1 MEDCSRWS
9 LKTLAAEP
17 HTSVLTIGCAALG
30 EGLPLSRTQFPHVS
44 NKNNHPRLSGGCW
57 ELSSPSWGR
66 YQGGKEQEPFL
77 WGPEAV
83 GASPPPNHACLEDMP
98 ESLGRPLPAP
108 GPELPKAGPERVRVA
123 RVTQKPAEWI
133 QHPRGGG
140 LYLPR

>member
-1 MEDCSRWS
+1 MSSHHHLGAGIREGKSRS
-9 LKTLAAEP
+9 
-17 HTSVLTIGCAALG
+17 H
-30 EGLPLSRTQFPHVS
+30 F
-44 NKNNHPRLSGGCW
+44 SGAQKQ
-57 ELSSPSWGR
+57 WGR
-66 YQGGKEQEPFL
+66 
-77 WGPEAV
+77 
-83 GASPPPNHACLEDMP
+83 PPPNHACLEDMP